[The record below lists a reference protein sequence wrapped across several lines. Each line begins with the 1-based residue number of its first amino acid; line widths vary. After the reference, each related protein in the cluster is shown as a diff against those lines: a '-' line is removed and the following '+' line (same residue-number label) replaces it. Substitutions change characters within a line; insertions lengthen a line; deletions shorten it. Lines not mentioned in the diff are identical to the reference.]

1 MLTFSYAE
9 GEIMSGLTFGVK
21 ASQQLAPLADQRAV
35 WRAAEDGGFDSVW
48 LFDHFLP
55 MSRTARTGDILE
67 AWTLLAALAAT
78 TSRIRIGTLVTGN
91 HYRHPGV
98 LAKMAVTVDHVSGGR
113 LEMGLGAGGDPE
125 ADGMLGI
132 PAEPAR
138 VRIERLAEACRVLD
152 LLWTQP
158 VSSFDGEHYRLVEAL
173 ADPKPLQRPRPPIW
187 IGSSGAR
194 YGLRVVAEHADVWL
208 NASRNAADPDELA
221 RLAQLSAALERHC
234 ADVGRDPATIRH
246 AVQVVLPAAD
256 DELLRSVERL
266 VGAGFTDIV
275 LMPAAGG
282 LRQVEQAAGLLPE
295 LRGLG

>member
-1 MLTFSYAE
+1 MP
-9 GEIMSGLTFGVK
+9 GVTFGVK

-55 MSRTARTGDILE
+55 MSRGARTGDILE

-98 LAKMAVTVDHVSGGR
+98 LAKMAVTVDQVSGGR
-113 LEMGLGAGGDPE
+113 LEVGLGAGGDPE
-125 ADGMLGI
+125 ADRMLGI
-132 PAEPAR
+132 PDEPAR
-138 VRIERLAEACRVLD
+138 VRIERLDEACRVLD

-158 VSSFDGEHYRLVEAL
+158 VANFDGAHYRLVDAL
-173 ADPKPLQRPRPPIW
+173 ADPKPVQRPRPPLW
-187 IGSSGAR
+187 IGSSGER

-208 NASRNAADPDELA
+208 NASRRADDPDELA
-221 RLAQLSAALERHC
+221 HLAHLGEVLERHC
-234 ADVGRDPATIRH
+234 ADVGRDPAAIRRG
-246 AVQVVLPAAD
+246 VQLVLPAAD
-256 DELLRSVERL
+256 DEILRSVERL
-266 VGAGFTDIV
+266 LGAGFTDVV

-282 LRQVEQAAGLLPE
+282 LRQVEQAAGLLPK